1 VKRVVSVAGTGVKVQ
16 SLLDSQDSGG
26 DSFAVGLQQRH
37 WRDTEIE
44 LVGERKSATVTQRF
58 FNNSMDSRKRGV
70 LRATVT
76 RLAQKAEDLLK
87 TDAAEDEIDSVLEAL
102 RFKKQQLQAADEELA
117 AEVDEKDVQ
126 AEAETTMEYDL
137 LAGKLISNLTRRLQE
152 LQTARTGTPQATN
165 LLQNTAIQT
174 TTSSNLTN
182 LGVSVES
189 YESMLLPNLLA
200 KLPEVVRLGML
211 RTARI
216 ASVGYSFGSSL
227 SQMRDGNGLD
237 SVTEFLQVLEM
248 EILVREEAAVGAAGQ
263 TSGSNGA
270 SKTAGE
276 KQTRDGGTVAALHT
290 KVKKGKDGPK
300 APGSTLGKV
309 GEDRK
314 KSEQAAAQ
322 NVKSQEVKTMAMV
335 TKAQTVILPTAGAV
349 LISTVNNQETPVRI
363 LFDSASNRSFILTSL
378 AEKMGLQVMGRE
390 TMEVTTFGGTEAKV
404 LQTAM
409 VEFKLRKSDST
420 AQFTV
425 RANTVPYICSH
436 QPVVSS
442 LCMKHFQH
450 LDMADWDIGGEQN
463 PEISIL
469 IGADQFYDLVTGQVI
484 RSEVGSGPV
493 AVSSQ
498 LGWLL
503 CGSLSDGIAASELET
518 RSEQV
523 LLCCAQGA
531 EKGLDSST
539 IEAFWTLEGLGI
551 RSAAEPDQRPLTL
564 NAQFQEGRY
573 SVQLPWKIPKKEL
586 RLPDN
591 FEVAF
596 KRLKTNLTRLRPE
609 ERWLREVQRR
619 SFQAEIAHIQ
629 ESAASTDLS
638 RQLNLF
644 LDNKSI
650 LRSQGRLKESNAS
663 AEHGVT
669 REATAGDI
677 VLVKGEAGQ
686 PRLTWCTGVI
696 ESVHP
701 GRDGAVRSA
710 TVRVAPRPGRGPR
723 RCLIRRPVENLI
735 LLEAPDFV
743 ASERSEL
750 RLTNGRY
757 RKLLVFLEED
767 SATSLS
773 VEQYA
778 LLLQNIRAG
787 FEQASGI
794 LASLTEQVGCR
805 LSFGDV
811 SVLVSA
817 RLGRQLAQVYPRGS
831 RLHPL
836 PADWHRRDRADF
848 FASPDLAMGNEGPE
862 SVVAGCAR
870 PALRVLLATES
881 LEPQNSDN

>member
-1 VKRVVSVAGTGVKVQ
+1 
-16 SLLDSQDSGG
+16 
-26 DSFAVGLQQRH
+26 
-37 WRDTEIE
+37 
-44 LVGERKSATVTQRF
+44 
-58 FNNSMDSRKRGV
+58 
-70 LRATVT
+70 
-76 RLAQKAEDLLK
+76 
-87 TDAAEDEIDSVLEAL
+87 
-102 RFKKQQLQAADEELA
+102 
-117 AEVDEKDVQ
+117 
-126 AEAETTMEYDL
+126 
-137 LAGKLISNLTRRLQE
+137 
-152 LQTARTGTPQATN
+152 
-165 LLQNTAIQT
+165 
-174 TTSSNLTN
+174 
-182 LGVSVES
+182 
-189 YESMLLPNLLA
+189 
-200 KLPEVVRLGML
+200 
-211 RTARI
+211 
-216 ASVGYSFGSSL
+216 
-227 SQMRDGNGLD
+227 
-237 SVTEFLQVLEM
+237 
-248 EILVREEAAVGAAGQ
+248 
-263 TSGSNGA
+263 
-270 SKTAGE
+270 
-276 KQTRDGGTVAALHT
+276 
-290 KVKKGKDGPK
+290 
-300 APGSTLGKV
+300 
-309 GEDRK
+309 
-314 KSEQAAAQ
+314 
-322 NVKSQEVKTMAMV
+322 
-335 TKAQTVILPTAGAV
+335 
-349 LISTVNNQETPVRI
+349 
-363 LFDSASNRSFILTSL
+363 
-378 AEKMGLQVMGRE
+378 
-390 TMEVTTFGGTEAKV
+390 
-404 LQTAM
+404 
-409 VEFKLRKSDST
+409 
-420 AQFTV
+420 
-425 RANTVPYICSH
+425 
-436 QPVVSS
+436 
-442 LCMKHFQH
+442 
-450 LDMADWDIGGEQN
+450 
-463 PEISIL
+463 
-469 IGADQFYDLVTGQVI
+469 
-484 RSEVGSGPV
+484 
-493 AVSSQ
+493 
-498 LGWLL
+498 
-503 CGSLSDGIAASELET
+503 
-518 RSEQV
+518 
-523 LLCCAQGA
+523 
-531 EKGLDSST
+531 
-539 IEAFWTLEGLGI
+539 
-551 RSAAEPDQRPLTL
+551 
-564 NAQFQEGRY
+564 
-573 SVQLPWKIPKKEL
+573 
-586 RLPDN
+586 
-591 FEVAF
+591 
-596 KRLKTNLTRLRPE
+596 
-609 ERWLREVQRR
+609 
-619 SFQAEIAHIQ
+619 

-663 AEHGVT
+663 AEVDCPILIPSKSHLELLLIWDAHAKHGVT

-862 SVVAGCAR
+862 SVVAGGCAR